1 MEYLIGS
8 LLAPNIAGII
18 LSGAKD
24 KAKEIQIE
32 KELNQVIM
40 NLNLKYENQE
50 IDCGTFEKFLYENVE
65 IIKGYFINLNVANY
79 KIDSIFIDE
88 ISEKAIKFINCEKEK
103 INHSKLKDE
112 SIVKQYF
119 KELLLDINNIIESNL
134 ALTDKVTINAINR
147 NTDNNCKDI
156 KNQNNHVIEQNNEV
170 LAILKAMQSNIN
182 QEQSNTLDKKLI
194 SKLKNNNISFSEE
207 ASIKIEHSNHEVKGI
222 FLVKYNKFLS
232 KFKNLSEVLNY
243 SYMTQTP
250 VTLEPVAFKLIIDG
264 EIIQEFKYPNEDD
277 SLLIPLEFNSE
288 GGIEIATGYFEN
300 NKNENKVL
308 SELTIIPQEKSFSK
322 SIRLENENFETIIDN
337 LNVKIEDIINKDNIT
352 TTVMSNKHQ
361 ENSQV
366 HITFKPSIDR
376 DGNIV
381 SNSTNFEIID
391 SSNALSIMY
400 WINIMIKVK
409 QSTLLRAR
417 MIEGNDLLFEGVF
430 NFDDDIDLEI
440 EKDLIQKILYIEN
453 KLEIKFNLPSEP
465 IVNYIDEINYLKSTL
480 DTGVGHINIP
490 SFSMENKEDKLEV
503 DIPKDTKVLMNF
515 ISKDKFEIFNEE
527 IDLGEKIIIITEA
540 CIRECIGNKII
551 MDVCQDSTNLSVS
564 KKFYNGDFDVKSIL
578 KEQNLGEL
586 A

>member
-24 KAKEIQIE
+24 KVKETQIE

-40 NLNLKYENQE
+40 NLNLKYESHE
-50 IDCGTFEKFLYENVE
+50 IDCGTFEKFLYENVD
-65 IIKGYFINLNVANY
+65 IIKGYFININSSNCKVDY
-79 KIDSIFIDE
+79 IFIND
-88 ISEKAIKFINCEKEK
+88 ISEKAIKFINYEKEK

-112 SIVKQYF
+112 SIIKQYF
-119 KELLLDINNIIESNL
+119 KELFIEINNIIENNL
-134 ALTDKVTINAINR
+134 SLIDKVTINAINR
-147 NTDNNCKDI
+147 NTDNNYRDLK
-156 KNQNNHVIEQNNEV
+156 KQNDEMLEMLKIIQN
-170 LAILKAMQSNIN
+170 STN
-182 QEQSNTLDKKLI
+182 QEKSNTLDKKLI
-194 SKLKNNNISFSEE
+194 DKLKNNNISFSEE
-207 ASIKIEHSNHEVKGI
+207 ASIKIEHSNHEVKGM

-232 KFKNLSEVLNY
+232 RFKNLSEVLNY

-264 EIIQEFKYPNEDD
+264 EIIQEFKYPNGDD

-300 NKNENKVL
+300 NKNKNQVL
-308 SELTIIPQEKSFSK
+308 RELTIIPQEKSFNK

-337 LNVKIEDIINKDNIT
+337 LNVRIEDIITKDNIT
-352 TTVMSNKHQ
+352 TTVISNKHQ

-381 SNSTNFEIID
+381 SNSANFEIID

-400 WINIMIKVK
+400 WINVMIKVK

-430 NFDDDIDLEI
+430 NFDDYIDLDI

-453 KLEIKFNLPSEP
+453 KLDIRFNLPSEP

-480 DTGVGHINIP
+480 DTGVGYINIP

-540 CIRECIGNKII
+540 CIRECSENKIV
-551 MDVCQDSTNLSVS
+551 MDVCQDSTNISVS
-564 KKFYNGDFDVKSIL
+564 KKFYNGDFDLKSIL

>member
-24 KAKEIQIE
+24 KVKEIQIE

-50 IDCGTFEKFLYENVE
+50 IDCGTFEKFLYENME
-65 IIKGYFINLNVANY
+65 IIKGYFINLNSANY

-88 ISEKAIKFINCEKEK
+88 ISEKAIKFINHEKEK
-103 INHSKLKDE
+103 INYTKLKDE
-112 SIVKQYF
+112 SIIKQYF
-119 KELLLDINNIIESNL
+119 KELFLDINNIIESNL
-134 ALTDKVTINAINR
+134 SLADKVTINAINR
-147 NTDNNCKDI
+147 NMNDNYNDLK
-156 KNQNNHVIEQNNEV
+156 EQSDKMLE
-170 LAILKAMQSNIN
+170 ILKIIQNSTN
-182 QEQSNTLDKKLI
+182 QDKSNTLDKELI
-194 SKLKNNNISFSEE
+194 NKLKNNNISFCEE
-207 ASIKIEHSNHEVKGI
+207 ASIKIEHSNHEVKGM

-243 SYMTQTP
+243 SYLTQKP

-300 NKNENKVL
+300 NKNENTVL
-308 SELTIIPQEKSFSK
+308 SELTIIPQEKSFDK

-337 LNVKIEDIINKDNIT
+337 LNVKVEDIINKDGVT
-352 TTVMSNKHQ
+352 TTIISNKNQ
-361 ENSQV
+361 ENALV
-366 HITFKPSIDR
+366 HITFKPSIDKE
-376 DGNIV
+376 GNIV
-381 SNSTNFEIID
+381 SNSTNFEIVD
-391 SSNALSIMY
+391 PSNALSIMY
-400 WINIMIKVK
+400 WINVMMKVK
-409 QSTLLRAR
+409 ESRSLRAR
-417 MIEGNDLLFEGVF
+417 MVDGNDLLFEGVF
-430 NFDDDIDLEI
+430 NFDDEIDLEI

-453 KLEIKFNLPSEP
+453 KLNTKFNLPSEP
-465 IVNYIDEINYLKSTL
+465 IVNYIDEINYLKSIL
-480 DTGVGHINIP
+480 DTGVGYINIS
-490 SFSMENKEDKLEV
+490 SFSMENKEGKLEV

-515 ISKDKFEIFNEE
+515 ICKDKFEIFNKE

-540 CIRECIGNKII
+540 CIRECNENNIV
-551 MDVCQDSTNLSVS
+551 MDVYQDSVNISVS

-586 A
+586 S

>member
-24 KAKEIQIE
+24 KVKEIQIE

-50 IDCGTFEKFLYENVE
+50 IDCGTFEKFLYENME
-65 IIKGYFINLNVANY
+65 IIKGYFINLNSANY

-88 ISEKAIKFINCEKEK
+88 ISEKAIKFINHEKEK
-103 INHSKLKDE
+103 INYPKLKDE
-112 SIVKQYF
+112 SIIKQYF
-119 KELLLDINNIIESNL
+119 KELFLDINNIIESNL
-134 ALTDKVTINAINR
+134 SLADKVTINAINR
-147 NTDNNCKDI
+147 NMNDNYNDLK
-156 KNQNNHVIEQNNEV
+156 EQSDKMLE
-170 LAILKAMQSNIN
+170 ILKIIQNSTN
-182 QEQSNTLDKKLI
+182 QDKSNTLDKELI
-194 SKLKNNNISFSEE
+194 NKLKNNNISFCEE
-207 ASIKIEHSNHEVKGI
+207 VSIKIEHSNHEVKGI

-243 SYMTQTP
+243 SYLTQKP

-264 EIIQEFKYPNEDD
+264 DIIQEFKYPNEDD

-300 NKNENKVL
+300 NKNENTVL
-308 SELTIIPQEKSFSK
+308 SELTIIPQEKSFDK

-337 LNVKIEDIINKDNIT
+337 LNVKIEDIITKDDIT
-352 TTVMSNKHQ
+352 TTVISNKHQ

-381 SNSTNFEIID
+381 SNSTNFEIVD
-391 SSNALSIMY
+391 PSNALSIMY
-400 WINIMIKVK
+400 WINVMIKVK

-417 MIEGNDLLFEGVF
+417 MIDGNDLLFEGVF
-430 NFDDDIDLEI
+430 NFDDNIDLEV

-453 KLEIKFNLPSEP
+453 KLETTFNIPNKP
-465 IVNYIDEINYLKSTL
+465 IVNYEDDINYLKSTL
-480 DTGVGHINIP
+480 DTGIGRINI
-490 SFSMENKEDKLEV
+490 SSLSMDNKDNRLQES
-503 DIPKDTKVLMNF
+503 ISKDTKVLLNF
-515 ISKDKFEIFNEE
+515 ISNDKFEIFNKE
-527 IDLGEKIIIITEA
+527 IDLGEKMVIITEA
-540 CIRECIGNKII
+540 CMRECSEREII
-551 MDVCQDSTNLSVS
+551 MDVCQDSTNISVS
-564 KKFYNGDFDVKSIL
+564 KKFYKGDFDVKSIL
-578 KEQNLGEL
+578 QEQNLGKL
-586 A
+586 G